1 MVAALEEVAVGLC
14 FVTGRF
20 LRVGVWL
27 MGARM
32 IGAMSPLVL
41 SPGGLFAG
49 PSQATTVAA
58 QHIVKDV
65 MLVAAAVVVASTWAG
80 ARIAA
85 HPRSIGSTLV
95 TMAPRKVVA
104 SRGGA
109 PGVPVR
115 ARRAGDYR
123 SYAEGR
129 G

>member
-14 FVTGRF
+14 FATGRF
-20 LRVGVWL
+20 LRTGVWL
-27 MGARM
+27 MGAQM
-32 IGAMSPLVL
+32 IGAMSPLM
-41 SPGGLFAG
+41 LFSG
-49 PSQATTVAA
+49 PLHAPTLAA
-58 QHIVKDV
+58 QYIVKDAV
-65 MLVAAAVVVASTWAG
+65 LVAAAVVVASTWAG
-80 ARIAA
+80 ARITA
-85 HPRSIGSTLV
+85 HPRSIGNTLV
-95 TMAPRKVVA
+95 TMALRKVVA